1 MKMKETTVVG
11 FGEVSPRSGGGDL
24 TRVQDDGSGS
34 LEGGRR
40 WAAGGDRRGEV
51 GIRVRVSELRGEGGV
66 AGERLRAWA
75 E

>member
-1 MKMKETTVVG
+1 METSPECRTTAAVAWEVV
-11 FGEVSPRSGGGDL
+11 D
-24 TRVQDDGSGS
+24 
-34 LEGGRR
+34 GGRR
-40 WAAGGDRRGEV
+40 AATDGERRGEV

>member
-1 MKMKETTVVG
+1 V
-11 FGEVSPRSGGGDL
+11 
-24 TRVQDDGSGS
+24 DDDSGS
-34 LEGGRR
+34 LGGGRR